1 MMKRSDSLAAAL
13 PVMLMGL
20 ALLTIVV
27 PALRAD
33 DEGYMVIANRGSGD
47 VSVIDVMTDTAIQ
60 VPLTGVDSPEPMYVV
75 HSPAA
80 GRVFV
85 GDRANNQVVVLRSRD
100 FSVEGTV
107 AAGLGVFHM
116 WASSASG
123 QLWVN
128 NDIDKTVTVID
139 THTLEVVTTVPLPD
153 DLVAMGGKPH
163 DVILAPNA
171 PYAYVTMLGF
181 SGPDDYVIQ
190 YHTRSFAERHRAMV
204 GKDPHLS
211 LARQTPRLYVPC
223 QNSDSVFVLDR
234 RDLTELA
241 VLPIPGAHG
250 AGMSRN
256 GKFFY
261 TTNLPGGGFDGLFTI
276 HTKTDT
282 LAGDPV
288 DTPNPVPHNIALT
301 PNGKK
306 IYVTHSGAT
315 SDVVTVYTAS
325 RNDPEPEYLT
335 SVTVGDNPFGLA
347 WVP

>member
-1 MMKRSDSLAAAL
+1 MMKRSNSVTAVL

-20 ALLTIVV
+20 GLLAVAV
-27 PALRAD
+27 PAVSAD
-33 DEGYMVIANRGSGD
+33 DEGYIVVANRGSGN
-47 VSVIDVMTDTAIQ
+47 VSIIDVMTDVAIQ

-75 HSPAA
+75 HSPAS

-107 AAGLGVFHM
+107 ATGLGVFHM

-128 NDIDKTVTVID
+128 NDIDNTITVID
-139 THTLEVVTTVPLPD
+139 IHTLEVVTTIPLPA

-163 DVILAPNA
+163 DVILAPNS

-190 YHTRSFAERHRAMV
+190 YHTRSFDELHRAMV

-211 LARQTPRLYVPC
+211 LARQTSRLYVPC

-241 VLPIPGAHG
+241 VLPVPGAHG

-261 TTNLPGGGFDGLFTI
+261 TTNLPDGGIDGLFTI

-288 DTPNPVPHNIALT
+288 DTPNSVPHNIALT

-306 IYVTHSGAT
+306 IYVTHSGPNN
-315 SDVVTVYTAS
+315 VVSVYTAS

>member
-1 MMKRSDSLAAAL
+1 MMRRSNSVVAAL
-13 PVMLMGL
+13 PIVLVGL
-20 ALLTIVV
+20 GLLTAAV
-27 PALRAD
+27 PTVRAD
-33 DEGYMVIANRGSGD
+33 DEGYILIANRGSGD
-47 VSVIDVMTDTAIQ
+47 VSLIDVMTDTAIQ
-60 VPLTGVDSPEPMYVV
+60 IPLTGIDSPEPMYVV

-85 GDRANNQVVVLRSRD
+85 GDRANSQVVVLRSRD

-107 AAGLGVFHM
+107 SAGLGVFHM

-128 NDIDKTVTVID
+128 NDVDNTITVID
-139 THTLEVVTTVPLPD
+139 THTLEVMTTIPLPA

-171 PYAYVTMLGF
+171 PFAYVTMLGF

-190 YHTRSFAERHRAMV
+190 YHTRSFAELYRAMV

-211 LARQTPRLYVPC
+211 LARQTSRLYVPC

-261 TTNLPGGGFDGLFTI
+261 TTNLPGGGIDGLFTI

-282 LAGDPV
+282 LSGNPV

-306 IYVTHSGAT
+306 IYVTHSGPNN
-315 SDVVTVYTAS
+315 VVSVYTAS
-325 RNDPEPEYLT
+325 RTDPEPEYLT